1 LPFKDHLASL
11 GCFLLEATEYAVPE
25 TVDVEVEA
33 VEAVE
38 CPQLSYLSLTREDIV
53 DWWSVW

>member
-11 GCFLLEATEYAVPE
+11 GCFLLEATEYAVLSAVPE

-38 CPQLSYLSLTREDIV
+38 CPQLSYLIDEGRHS
-53 DWWSVW
+53 